1 MHDGVARISGHEE
14 HLQAW
19 LAVLQFVRQ
28 LSAVHSG
35 HHDVGQQQIDP
46 ERIGIE

>member
-1 MHDGVARISGHEE
+1 MQLIGQFA
-14 HLQAW
+14 
-19 LAVLQFVRQ
+19 AVQ
-28 LSAVHSG
+28 SG